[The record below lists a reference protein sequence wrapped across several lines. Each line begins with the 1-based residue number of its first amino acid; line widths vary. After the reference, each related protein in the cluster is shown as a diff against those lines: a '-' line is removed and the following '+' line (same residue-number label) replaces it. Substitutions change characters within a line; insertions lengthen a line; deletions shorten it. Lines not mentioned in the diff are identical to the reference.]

1 MTRSLTAKLI
11 IAICVFASLLAGC
24 GGSNNEDTAST
35 PEPEAEE
42 AEEQSS
48 SSQPTAESEPETV
61 DGDRE
66 ALIALV
72 TAIQP
77 TDDVPIAFIE
87 CWIDKTLEINGYEP
101 QELLRLLINED
112 QSQELDA
119 NMGEVVF
126 TCIGELSPAD
136 FAAVLESGILDED
149 TDASD
154 ETESDD
160 QDVSNFTFPETDAPY
175 LLSDPEWT
183 DPGVEVIVSP
193 GFTNG
198 YLWSGQVFGSG
209 LPASLGVAIIG
220 CEGGD
225 ELDVITRFFELCDF
239 EQPLITFTDNE
250 GNFSATVNEPVP
262 ISPSGTCL
270 IIATDPDNNPD
281 TDDGPGAILCSK
293 NTQMLP
299 ESDAPDLISSPL
311 YSDPGI
317 EVTIS
322 PGIVDGELWQGVIKA
337 TGFTPGEYVGGL
349 GCAATYETFLQVFPT
364 ACDVANPFLIG
375 IVDENGIV
383 ESDLF
388 PPTPT
393 VPSGTCLFIGTDPD
407 GNPDTED
414 GQGTLICTR

>member
-1 MTRSLTAKLI
+1 MPRLLTAKLI
-11 IAICVFASLLAGC
+11 IAICVLASLLAGC
-24 GGSNNEDTAST
+24 GGSNTEDAAPTSV
-35 PEPEAEE
+35 PEAQ
-42 AEEQSS
+42 EEQSS
-48 SSQPTAESEPETV
+48 SSEPADASEPETV
-61 DGDRE
+61 DGTRA

-72 TAIQP
+72 TAFQP
-77 TDDVPIAFIE
+77 SDDVPLAFIE
-87 CWIDKTLEINGYEP
+87 CWIDKTLEFNEYEP
-101 QELLRLLINED
+101 QELLRLLTTSEEAE
-112 QSQELDA
+112 ELDA

-149 TDASD
+149 TDIPD
-154 ETESDD
+154 EVESDD
-160 QDVSNFTFPETDAPY
+160 QDLSGYIFPETDAPD
-175 LLSDPEWT
+175 LVSGLEWA
-183 DPGVEVIVSP
+183 DPGVVVIVSP

-198 YLWSGQVFGSG
+198 YLWSGTISGSG
-209 LPASLGVAIIG
+209 LPATLGVGIIG

-225 ELDVITRFFELCDF
+225 EMDVIIRFFEICNF

-250 GNFSATVNEPVP
+250 GNFSVAVSDPVP
-262 ISPSGTCL
+262 IAPSGTCL

-293 NTQMLP
+293 NTQVLP
-299 ESDAPDLISSPL
+299 ESDAPDLTSSPL

-322 PGIVDGELWQGVIKA
+322 PGIVDGELWQGVIKGS
-337 TGFTPGEYVGGL
+337 GFNPGEYVGGL

-364 ACDVANPFLIG
+364 ACDVANPLPIG
-375 IVDENGIV
+375 IVDENGNV

-388 PPTPT
+388 PPIPT
-393 VPSGTCLFIGTDPD
+393 APSGTCLLIGTDPD

>member
-1 MTRSLTAKLI
+1 MPRLLTAKLT
-11 IAICVFASLLAGC
+11 IAICILVSLLAGC
-24 GGSNNEDTAST
+24 GGSNTEDAAPT
-35 PEPEAEE
+35 PVPEAQ
-42 AEEQSS
+42 EEQSS
-48 SSQPTAESEPETV
+48 SSEPADAAEPETV
-61 DGDRE
+61 DGTRA

-72 TAIQP
+72 TAFQP
-77 TDDVPIAFIE
+77 SDDVPLAFIE
-87 CWIDKTLEINGYEP
+87 CWIDKTLEFNEYEP
-101 QELLRLLINED
+101 QELLRLLTTSEEAE
-112 QSQELDA
+112 ELDA

-149 TDASD
+149 TDIPD
-154 ETESDD
+154 EVESDD
-160 QDVSNFTFPETDAPY
+160 QDLSGYIFPETDAPD
-175 LLSDPEWT
+175 LVNDLEWA

-198 YLWSGQVFGSG
+198 YLWSGTISGSG
-209 LPASLGVAIIG
+209 LPATLGVGIIG

-225 ELDVITRFFELCDF
+225 EMDVIIRFFEICNF

-250 GNFSATVNEPVP
+250 GNFSVAVSDPVP
-262 ISPSGTCL
+262 IAPSGTCL

-293 NTQMLP
+293 NTQVLP
-299 ESDAPDLISSPL
+299 ESDVPDLTSSPL

-322 PGIVDGELWQGVIKA
+322 PGIVDGELWQGVIKGS
-337 TGFTPGEYVGGL
+337 GFTPGELVGGL
-349 GCAATYETFLQVFPT
+349 GCAATYETFLQVFPA

-375 IVDENGIV
+375 IVDKNGNV

-388 PPTPT
+388 PPIPT
-393 VPSGTCLFIGTDPD
+393 VPSGTCLLIGTDPD

>member
-1 MTRSLTAKLI
+1 MPRLLTAKLI
-11 IAICVFASLLAGC
+11 IAICVLASLLAGC
-24 GGSNNEDTAST
+24 GGSNTEDAAPTSV
-35 PEPEAEE
+35 PEAQ
-42 AEEQSS
+42 EEQSS
-48 SSQPTAESEPETV
+48 SSEPADAAEPETV
-61 DGDRE
+61 DGTRA

-72 TAIQP
+72 TAFQP
-77 TDDVPIAFIE
+77 SDDVPIAFIE
-87 CWIDKTLEINGYEP
+87 CWIDKTLEFNEYEP
-101 QELLRLLINED
+101 QELLQLLTTSED
-112 QSQELDA
+112 AEELDA

-149 TDASD
+149 TDIPD
-154 ETESDD
+154 EVESDD
-160 QDVSNFTFPETDAPY
+160 QDLSGYIFPETDAPD
-175 LLSDPEWT
+175 LVSGLEWA
-183 DPGVEVIVSP
+183 DPGVVVIVSP

-198 YLWSGQVFGSG
+198 YLWSGTISGSG
-209 LPASLGVAIIG
+209 LPATLGVGIIG

-225 ELDVITRFFELCDF
+225 EMDVIIRFFEICNF

-250 GNFSATVNEPVP
+250 GNFSVAVSDPVP
-262 ISPSGTCL
+262 IAPSGTCL

-293 NTQMLP
+293 NTQVLP
-299 ESDAPDLISSPL
+299 ESDVPDLTSSPL

-322 PGIVDGELWQGVIKA
+322 PGIVDGELWQGVIKGS
-337 TGFTPGEYVGGL
+337 GFNPGEYVGGL

-364 ACDVANPFLIG
+364 ACDVANPLPIG
-375 IVDENGIV
+375 IVDENGNV

-388 PPTPT
+388 PPIPT
-393 VPSGTCLFIGTDPD
+393 VPSGTCLLIGTDPD

>member
-1 MTRSLTAKLI
+1 MPRLLTAKLT
-11 IAICVFASLLAGC
+11 IAICVLASLLAGC
-24 GGSNNEDTAST
+24 GGSNTEDAAPT
-35 PEPEAEE
+35 PVPEAQ
-42 AEEQSS
+42 EEQSS
-48 SSQPTAESEPETV
+48 SSEPADAAEPETV
-61 DGDRE
+61 DGTRA

-72 TAIQP
+72 TAFQP
-77 TDDVPIAFIE
+77 SDDVPLAFIE
-87 CWIDKTLEINGYEP
+87 CWIDKTLEFNEYEP
-101 QELLRLLINED
+101 QELLRLLTTSEEAE
-112 QSQELDA
+112 ELDA

-149 TDASD
+149 TDVPD
-154 ETESDD
+154 EVESDD
-160 QDVSNFTFPETDAPY
+160 QDLSGYIFPETDAPD
-175 LLSDPEWT
+175 LVNDLEWA

-198 YLWSGQVFGSG
+198 YLWSGTISGSG
-209 LPASLGVAIIG
+209 LPATLGVGIIG

-225 ELDVITRFFELCDF
+225 EMDVIIRFFEICNF

-250 GNFSATVNEPVP
+250 GNFSVAVSDPVP
-262 ISPSGTCL
+262 IAPSGTCI

-293 NTQMLP
+293 NTQVLP
-299 ESDAPDLISSPL
+299 ESDVPDLTSSPL

-322 PGIVDGELWQGVIKA
+322 PGIVDGELWQGVIKGS
-337 TGFTPGEYVGGL
+337 GFNPGEYVGGL

-364 ACDVANPFLIG
+364 ACDVANPLPIG
-375 IVDENGIV
+375 IVDENGNV

-388 PPTPT
+388 PPIPT
-393 VPSGTCLFIGTDPD
+393 VPSGTCLLIGTDPD

>member
-1 MTRSLTAKLI
+1 MPRLLSAKLV
-11 IAICVFASLLAGC
+11 IAICVLASLLAGC
-24 GGSNNEDTAST
+24 GGSNTEDAAPTSV
-35 PEPEAEE
+35 PEAQ
-42 AEEQSS
+42 EEQSS
-48 SSQPTAESEPETV
+48 SSEPADAAEPETV
-61 DGDRE
+61 DGTRA

-72 TAIQP
+72 TAFQP
-77 TDDVPIAFIE
+77 SDDVPLAFIE
-87 CWIDKTLEINGYEP
+87 CWIDKTLEFNEYEP
-101 QELLRLLINED
+101 QELLRLLTTSEEAE
-112 QSQELDA
+112 ELDA

-149 TDASD
+149 TDIPD
-154 ETESDD
+154 EVESDD
-160 QDVSNFTFPETDAPY
+160 QDLSGYIFPETDAPD
-175 LLSDPEWT
+175 LVSGLEWA

-198 YLWSGQVFGSG
+198 YLWSGTISGSG
-209 LPASLGVAIIG
+209 LPATLGVGIIG

-225 ELDVITRFFELCDF
+225 EMNVIIRFFEICNF

-250 GNFSATVNEPVP
+250 GNFSVAVSDPVP
-262 ISPSGTCL
+262 IAPSGTCL
-270 IIATDPDNNPD
+270 VIATDPDNNPD

-293 NTQMLP
+293 NTQVLP
-299 ESDAPDLISSPL
+299 ESDVPDLTSSPL

-322 PGIVDGELWQGVIKA
+322 PGIVDGELWQGVIKGS
-337 TGFTPGEYVGGL
+337 GFNPGEYVGGL

-364 ACDVANPFLIG
+364 ACDVANPLPIG
-375 IVDENGIV
+375 IVDENGNV

-388 PPTPT
+388 PPIPT
-393 VPSGTCLFIGTDPD
+393 VPSGTCLLIGTDPD

>member
-1 MTRSLTAKLI
+1 MPRLLTAKLI
-11 IAICVFASLLAGC
+11 IAICVLASLLAGC
-24 GGSNNEDTAST
+24 GGSNTEDAAPT
-35 PEPEAEE
+35 PVPEAQ
-42 AEEQSS
+42 EEQSS
-48 SSQPTAESEPETV
+48 SSEPADAAEPETV
-61 DGDRE
+61 DGTRA

-72 TAIQP
+72 TAFQP
-77 TDDVPIAFIE
+77 SDDVPLAFIE
-87 CWIDKTLEINGYEP
+87 CWIDKTLEFNEYEP
-101 QELLRLLINED
+101 QELLRLLTTSEEAE
-112 QSQELDA
+112 ELDA

-149 TDASD
+149 TDVPD
-154 ETESDD
+154 EVESDD
-160 QDVSNFTFPETDAPY
+160 QDLSGYIFPETDAPD
-175 LLSDPEWT
+175 LVNDLEWA

-198 YLWSGQVFGSG
+198 YLWSGTISGSG
-209 LPASLGVAIIG
+209 LPATLGVGIIG

-225 ELDVITRFFELCDF
+225 EIDVIIRFFEICNF

-250 GNFSATVNEPVP
+250 GNFSVAVSDPVP
-262 ISPSGTCL
+262 IAPSGTCL

-293 NTQMLP
+293 NTQVLP
-299 ESDAPDLISSPL
+299 ESDVPDLTSSPL

-322 PGIVDGELWQGVIKA
+322 PGIVDGELWQGVIKGS
-337 TGFTPGEYVGGL
+337 GFNPGEYVGGL

-364 ACDVANPFLIG
+364 ACDVANPLPIG
-375 IVDENGIV
+375 IVDENGNV

-388 PPTPT
+388 PPIPT
-393 VPSGTCLFIGTDPD
+393 VPSGTCLLIGTDPD

>member
-1 MTRSLTAKLI
+1 MPRLLTAKLI
-11 IAICVFASLLAGC
+11 IAICVLASLLAGC
-24 GGSNNEDTAST
+24 GGSNTEDAAPT
-35 PEPEAEE
+35 PVPEAQ
-42 AEEQSS
+42 EEQSS
-48 SSQPTAESEPETV
+48 SSEPADATEPETV
-61 DGDRE
+61 DGTRA

-72 TAIQP
+72 TAFQP
-77 TDDVPIAFIE
+77 SDDVPLAFIE
-87 CWIDKTLEINGYEP
+87 CWIDKTLEFNEYEP
-101 QELLRLLINED
+101 QELLRLLTTSEEAE
-112 QSQELDA
+112 ELDA

-149 TDASD
+149 TDIPD
-154 ETESDD
+154 EVESDD
-160 QDVSNFTFPETDAPY
+160 QDLSGYIFPETDA
-175 LLSDPEWT
+175 LDLVNDLEWA

-198 YLWSGQVFGSG
+198 YLWSGTISGSG
-209 LPASLGVAIIG
+209 LPATLGVGIIG

-225 ELDVITRFFELCDF
+225 EMDVIIRFFEICNF

-250 GNFSATVNEPVP
+250 GNFSVTVSDPVP
-262 ISPSGTCL
+262 IAPSGTCL

-293 NTQMLP
+293 NTQVLP
-299 ESDAPDLISSPL
+299 ESDAPDLTSSPL

-322 PGIVDGELWQGVIKA
+322 PGIVDGELWQGVIKGS
-337 TGFTPGEYVGGL
+337 GFNPGEYVGGL

-364 ACDVANPFLIG
+364 ACDVANPLPIG
-375 IVDENGIV
+375 IVDENGNV

-388 PPTPT
+388 PPIPT
-393 VPSGTCLFIGTDPD
+393 APSGTCLLIGTDPD

>member
-1 MTRSLTAKLI
+1 ML
-11 IAICVFASLLAGC
+11 VSLLAGC
-24 GGSNNEDTAST
+24 GGSNTEDAAPT
-35 PEPEAEE
+35 PVPEAQ
-42 AEEQSS
+42 EEQSS
-48 SSQPTAESEPETV
+48 SSEPEDAAEPETV
-61 DGDRE
+61 DGTRA

-72 TAIQP
+72 TAFQP
-77 TDDVPIAFIE
+77 SDDVPIAFIE
-87 CWIDKTLEINGYEP
+87 CWIDKTLEFNEYEP
-101 QELLRLLINED
+101 QELLRLLTTSEEAE
-112 QSQELDA
+112 ELDA

-149 TDASD
+149 TDIPD
-154 ETESDD
+154 EVESDD
-160 QDVSNFTFPETDAPY
+160 QDLSGYIFPETDAPD
-175 LLSDPEWT
+175 LVNDLEWA

-198 YLWSGQVFGSG
+198 YLWSGTISGSG
-209 LPASLGVAIIG
+209 LPATLGVGIIG

-225 ELDVITRFFELCDF
+225 EMDVIIRFFEICNF

-250 GNFSATVNEPVP
+250 GNFSVAVSDPVP
-262 ISPSGTCL
+262 IAPSGTCL
-270 IIATDPDNNPD
+270 VIATDPDNNPD

-293 NTQMLP
+293 NTQVLP
-299 ESDAPDLISSPL
+299 ESDVPDLTSSPL

-322 PGIVDGELWQGVIKA
+322 PGIVDGELWQGVIKGS
-337 TGFTPGEYVGGL
+337 GFNPGEYVGGL

-364 ACDVANPFLIG
+364 ACDVANPLPIG
-375 IVDENGIV
+375 IVDENGNV

-388 PPTPT
+388 PPIPT
-393 VPSGTCLFIGTDPD
+393 VPSGTCLLIGTDPD

>member
-1 MTRSLTAKLI
+1 MPRLLTAKLI
-11 IAICVFASLLAGC
+11 TAICVLASLLAGC
-24 GGSNNEDTAST
+24 GGSSTEDAAPT
-35 PEPEAEE
+35 PVPEAQ
-42 AEEQSS
+42 EEQRSS
-48 SSQPTAESEPETV
+48 SEPAAETQPEAV
-61 DGDRE
+61 DGTRE

-72 TAIQP
+72 TAFQP
-77 TDDVPIAFIE
+77 SDDVPIAFIE
-87 CWIDKTLEINGYEP
+87 CWIDKTLEFNEYEP
-101 QELLRLLINED
+101 QELLRLLTSGGEAE
-112 QSQELDA
+112 ELDA

-149 TDASD
+149 TGVSD
-154 ETESDD
+154 EVGSDD
-160 QDVSNFTFPETDAPY
+160 QDISGFTFPETNAPD
-175 LLSDPEWT
+175 LVSGLEWA
-183 DPGVEVIVSP
+183 DPGVKIIVSP

-198 YLWSGQVFGSG
+198 YLWSGEISGSG
-209 LPASLGVAIIG
+209 LPASLGVGIIG

-225 ELDVITRFFELCDF
+225 EMDVLIRFFELCDF

-250 GNFSATVNEPVP
+250 GNFSVAVNDPVP

-270 IIATDPDNNPD
+270 VIATDPDNNPD

-293 NTQMLP
+293 NTQLLP
-299 ESDAPDLISSPL
+299 ESDAPDLTSSPL

-322 PGIVDGELWQGVIKA
+322 PGIVDGELWQGVIKGS
-337 TGFTPGEYVGGL
+337 GFTPGEYVGGL

-375 IVDENGIV
+375 IVDENGNV

>member
-1 MTRSLTAKLI
+1 ML
-11 IAICVFASLLAGC
+11 VSLLAGC
-24 GGSNNEDTAST
+24 GGSNTEDAAPT
-35 PEPEAEE
+35 PVPEAQ
-42 AEEQSS
+42 EEQSS
-48 SSQPTAESEPETV
+48 SSEPADAAEPETV
-61 DGDRE
+61 DGTRA

-72 TAIQP
+72 TAFQP
-77 TDDVPIAFIE
+77 SDDVPLAFIE
-87 CWIDKTLEINGYEP
+87 CWIDKTLEFNEYEP
-101 QELLRLLINED
+101 QELLRLLTTSEEAE
-112 QSQELDA
+112 ELDA

-149 TDASD
+149 TDIPD
-154 ETESDD
+154 EVESDD
-160 QDVSNFTFPETDAPY
+160 QDLSGYIFPETDAPD
-175 LLSDPEWT
+175 LVNDLEWA

-198 YLWSGQVFGSG
+198 YLWSGTISGSG
-209 LPASLGVAIIG
+209 LPATLGVGIIG

-225 ELDVITRFFELCDF
+225 EMDVIIRFFEICNF

-250 GNFSATVNEPVP
+250 GNFSVAVSDPVP
-262 ISPSGTCL
+262 IAPSGTCL

-293 NTQMLP
+293 NTQVLP
-299 ESDAPDLISSPL
+299 ESDVPDLTSSPL

-322 PGIVDGELWQGVIKA
+322 PGIVDGLLWQGVI
-337 TGFTPGEYVGGL
+337 TGSGFTPGQYLAGL
-349 GCAATYETFLQVFPT
+349 GCAATYETFIQVFPA

-375 IVDENGIV
+375 VVDENGDV

-388 PPTPT
+388 PPIPT
-393 VPSGTCLFIGTDPD
+393 VPSGTCLLIGTDPD

>member
-1 MTRSLTAKLI
+1 MPRLLTAKLT
-11 IAICVFASLLAGC
+11 IAICLLASLLAAC
-24 GGSNNEDTAST
+24 GGSNTEDAAPT
-35 PEPEAEE
+35 PVPEAQ
-42 AEEQSS
+42 EEQSS
-48 SSQPTAESEPETV
+48 SSEPADAAEPETV
-61 DGDRE
+61 DGTRA

-72 TAIQP
+72 TAFQP
-77 TDDVPIAFIE
+77 SDDVPLAFIE
-87 CWIDKTLEINGYEP
+87 CWIDKTLEFNEYEP
-101 QELLRLLINED
+101 QELLRLLTTSEEAE
-112 QSQELDA
+112 ELDA

-149 TDASD
+149 TDVPD
-154 ETESDD
+154 EVESDD
-160 QDVSNFTFPETDAPY
+160 QDLSGYIFPETDAPD
-175 LLSDPEWT
+175 LVNDLEWA
-183 DPGVEVIVSP
+183 DPGVEVIGSP

-198 YLWSGQVFGSG
+198 YLWSGTISGSG
-209 LPASLGVAIIG
+209 LPATLGVGIIG

-225 ELDVITRFFELCDF
+225 EMDVIIRFFEICNF

-250 GNFSATVNEPVP
+250 GNFSVAVSDPVP
-262 ISPSGTCL
+262 IAPSGTCL

-293 NTQMLP
+293 NTQVLP
-299 ESDAPDLISSPL
+299 ESDAPDLTSSPL

-322 PGIVDGELWQGVIKA
+322 PGIVDGELWQGVI
-337 TGFTPGEYVGGL
+337 TGSGFTPGQYLAGL
-349 GCAATYETFLQVFPT
+349 GCAATYETFIQVFPA

-375 IVDENGIV
+375 VVDENGDV

-388 PPTPT
+388 PPIPT
-393 VPSGTCLFIGTDPD
+393 VPSGTCLLIGTDPD

>member
-1 MTRSLTAKLI
+1 MPRLLTAKLT
-11 IAICVFASLLAGC
+11 IAICMLVSLLAGC
-24 GGSNNEDTAST
+24 GGSNTEDAAPT
-35 PEPEAEE
+35 PVPEAQ
-42 AEEQSS
+42 EEQSS
-48 SSQPTAESEPETV
+48 SSEPEDAAEPETV
-61 DGDRE
+61 DGTRA

-72 TAIQP
+72 TAFQP
-77 TDDVPIAFIE
+77 SDDVPIAFIE
-87 CWIDKTLEINGYEP
+87 CWIDKTLEFNEYEP
-101 QELLRLLINED
+101 QELLRLLTTSEEAE
-112 QSQELDA
+112 ELDA

-149 TDASD
+149 TDIPD
-154 ETESDD
+154 EVESDD
-160 QDVSNFTFPETDAPY
+160 QDLSGYIFPETDAPD
-175 LLSDPEWT
+175 LVNDLEWA

-198 YLWSGQVFGSG
+198 YLWSGTISGSG
-209 LPASLGVAIIG
+209 LPATLGVGIIG

-225 ELDVITRFFELCDF
+225 EMDVIIRFFEICDF

-250 GNFSATVNEPVP
+250 GNFSVAVSDPVP
-262 ISPSGTCL
+262 IAPSGTCI

-293 NTQMLP
+293 NTQVLP
-299 ESDAPDLISSPL
+299 ESDVPDLTSSPL
-311 YSDPGI
+311 YSDPGV

-322 PGIVDGELWQGVIKA
+322 PGIVDGELWQGVI
-337 TGFTPGEYVGGL
+337 TGSGFNPGEYVGGL

-364 ACDVANPFLIG
+364 ACDVANPLPIG
-375 IVDENGIV
+375 IVDENGNV

-388 PPTPT
+388 PPIPT
-393 VPSGTCLFIGTDPD
+393 VPSGTCLLIGTDPD

>member
-1 MTRSLTAKLI
+1 MPRLLTAKLI
-11 IAICVFASLLAGC
+11 IAICVLASLLAGC
-24 GGSNNEDTAST
+24 GGSNTEDAAPT
-35 PEPEAEE
+35 PVPEAQ
-42 AEEQSS
+42 EEQSS
-48 SSQPTAESEPETV
+48 SSEPEDAAEPETV
-61 DGDRE
+61 DGTRA

-72 TAIQP
+72 TAFQP
-77 TDDVPIAFIE
+77 SDDVPLAFIE
-87 CWIDKTLEINGYEP
+87 CWIDKTLEFNEYEP
-101 QELLRLLINED
+101 QELLRLLTTSEEAE
-112 QSQELDA
+112 ELDA

-149 TDASD
+149 TDVPD
-154 ETESDD
+154 EVESDD
-160 QDVSNFTFPETDAPY
+160 QDLSGYIFPETDAPD
-175 LLSDPEWT
+175 LVNDLEWA

-198 YLWSGQVFGSG
+198 YLWSGTISGSG
-209 LPASLGVAIIG
+209 LPATLGVGIIG

-225 ELDVITRFFELCDF
+225 EMDVIIRFFEICDF

-250 GNFSATVNEPVP
+250 GNFSVAVSDPVP
-262 ISPSGTCL
+262 IAPSGTCI

-293 NTQMLP
+293 NTQVLP
-299 ESDAPDLISSPL
+299 ESDVPDLTSSPL
-311 YSDPGI
+311 YSDPGV

-322 PGIVDGELWQGVIKA
+322 PGIVDGELWQGVI
-337 TGFTPGEYVGGL
+337 TGSGFNPGEYVGGL

-364 ACDVANPFLIG
+364 ACDVANPLPIG
-375 IVDENGIV
+375 IVDENGNV

-388 PPTPT
+388 PPIPT
-393 VPSGTCLFIGTDPD
+393 VPSGTCLLIGTDPD

>member
-1 MTRSLTAKLI
+1 ML
-11 IAICVFASLLAGC
+11 VSLLAGC
-24 GGSNNEDTAST
+24 GGSNTEDAAPT
-35 PEPEAEE
+35 PVPEAQ
-42 AEEQSS
+42 EEQSS
-48 SSQPTAESEPETV
+48 SSEPADAAEPETV
-61 DGDRE
+61 DGTRA

-72 TAIQP
+72 TAFQP
-77 TDDVPIAFIE
+77 SDDVPLAFIE
-87 CWIDKTLEINGYEP
+87 CWIDKTLEFNEYEP
-101 QELLRLLINED
+101 QELLRLLTTSEEAE
-112 QSQELDA
+112 ELDA

-149 TDASD
+149 TDVPD
-154 ETESDD
+154 EVESDD
-160 QDVSNFTFPETDAPY
+160 QDLSGYIFPETDAPD
-175 LLSDPEWT
+175 LVNDLEWA

-198 YLWSGQVFGSG
+198 YLWSGTISGSG
-209 LPASLGVAIIG
+209 LPATLGVGIIG

-225 ELDVITRFFELCDF
+225 EMDVIIRFFEICNF

-250 GNFSATVNEPVP
+250 GNFSVAVSDPVP
-262 ISPSGTCL
+262 IAPSGTCL

-293 NTQMLP
+293 NTQVLP
-299 ESDAPDLISSPL
+299 ESDVPDLTSSPL

-322 PGIVDGELWQGVIKA
+322 PGIVDGELWQGVIKGS
-337 TGFTPGEYVGGL
+337 GFNPGEYVGGL

-364 ACDVANPFLIG
+364 ACDVANPLPIG
-375 IVDENGIV
+375 IVDENGNV

-388 PPTPT
+388 PPIPT
-393 VPSGTCLFIGTDPD
+393 VPSGTCLLIGTDPD

>member
-1 MTRSLTAKLI
+1 MPRLLTAKLI
-11 IAICVFASLLAGC
+11 IAICVLASLLAGC
-24 GGSNNEDTAST
+24 GGSNTEDAAPT
-35 PEPEAEE
+35 PVPEAQ
-42 AEEQSS
+42 EEQSS
-48 SSQPTAESEPETV
+48 SSEPADAAEPETV
-61 DGDRE
+61 DGTRA

-72 TAIQP
+72 TAFQP
-77 TDDVPIAFIE
+77 SDDVPLAFIE
-87 CWIDKTLEINGYEP
+87 CWIDKTLEFNEYEP
-101 QELLRLLINED
+101 QELLRLLTTSEEAE
-112 QSQELDA
+112 ELDA

-149 TDASD
+149 TDIPD
-154 ETESDD
+154 EAESDD
-160 QDVSNFTFPETDAPY
+160 QDLSGYIFPETDAPD
-175 LLSDPEWT
+175 LVNDLEWA

-198 YLWSGQVFGSG
+198 YLWSGTISGSG
-209 LPASLGVAIIG
+209 LPATLGVGIIG

-225 ELDVITRFFELCDF
+225 EMDVIIRFFEICNF

-250 GNFSATVNEPVP
+250 GNFSVAVSDPVP
-262 ISPSGTCL
+262 IAPSGTCL
-270 IIATDPDNNPD
+270 VIATDPDNNPD

-293 NTQMLP
+293 NTQVLP
-299 ESDAPDLISSPL
+299 ESDVPDLTSSPL

-322 PGIVDGELWQGVIKA
+322 PGIVDGELWQGVIKGS
-337 TGFTPGEYVGGL
+337 GFNPGEYVGGL

-364 ACDVANPFLIG
+364 ACDVANPLPIG
-375 IVDENGIV
+375 IVDENGNV

-393 VPSGTCLFIGTDPD
+393 VPSGTCLLIGTDPD
-407 GNPDTED
+407 GNPNTED

>member
-1 MTRSLTAKLI
+1 MPRLLTAKLI
-11 IAICVFASLLAGC
+11 IAICVLASLLAGC
-24 GGSNNEDTAST
+24 GGSNTEDAAPT
-35 PEPEAEE
+35 PVPEAQ
-42 AEEQSS
+42 EEQSS
-48 SSQPTAESEPETV
+48 SSEPEDAAEPETV
-61 DGDRE
+61 DGTRA

-72 TAIQP
+72 TAFQP
-77 TDDVPIAFIE
+77 SDDVPLAFIE
-87 CWIDKTLEINGYEP
+87 CWIDKTLEFNEYEP
-101 QELLRLLINED
+101 QELLRLLTTSEEAE
-112 QSQELDA
+112 ELDA

-149 TDASD
+149 TDVPD
-154 ETESDD
+154 EVESDD
-160 QDVSNFTFPETDAPY
+160 QDLSGYIFPETDAPD
-175 LLSDPEWT
+175 LVNDLEWA

-198 YLWSGQVFGSG
+198 YLWSGTISGSG
-209 LPASLGVAIIG
+209 LPATLGVGIIG

-225 ELDVITRFFELCDF
+225 EMDVIIRFFEICDF

-250 GNFSATVNEPVP
+250 GNFSVAVSDPVP
-262 ISPSGTCL
+262 IAPSGTCI

-293 NTQMLP
+293 NTQVLP
-299 ESDAPDLISSPL
+299 ESDVPDLTSSPL
-311 YSDPGI
+311 YSDPGV
-317 EVTIS
+317 EVMIS
-322 PGIVDGELWQGVIKA
+322 PGIVDGELWQGVIKGS
-337 TGFTPGEYVGGL
+337 GFTPGELVGGL

-364 ACDVANPFLIG
+364 ACDVANPLPIG
-375 IVDENGIV
+375 IVDENGNV

-388 PPTPT
+388 PPIPT
-393 VPSGTCLFIGTDPD
+393 VPSGTCLLIGTDPD

>member
-1 MTRSLTAKLI
+1 MPRLLTAKLT
-11 IAICVFASLLAGC
+11 IAICVLASLLAGC
-24 GGSNNEDTAST
+24 GGSNTEDAAPT
-35 PEPEAEE
+35 PVPEAQ
-42 AEEQSS
+42 EEQSS
-48 SSQPTAESEPETV
+48 SSEPADAEEPETV
-61 DGDRE
+61 DGTRA

-72 TAIQP
+72 TAFQP
-77 TDDVPIAFIE
+77 SDDVPLAFIE
-87 CWIDKTLEINGYEP
+87 CWIDKTLEFNEYEP
-101 QELLRLLINED
+101 QELLRLLTTSEEAE
-112 QSQELDA
+112 ELDA
-119 NMGEVVF
+119 KMGEVVF

-149 TDASD
+149 TDVPD
-154 ETESDD
+154 EVESDD
-160 QDVSNFTFPETDAPY
+160 QDLSGYIFPETDAPD
-175 LLSDPEWT
+175 LVNDLEWA

-198 YLWSGQVFGSG
+198 YLWSGKISGSG
-209 LPASLGVAIIG
+209 LPATLGVGIIG

-225 ELDVITRFFELCDF
+225 EMDVIIRFFEICNF

-250 GNFSATVNEPVP
+250 GNFSVTVSDPVP
-262 ISPSGTCL
+262 IAPSGTCI

-293 NTQMLP
+293 NTQVLP
-299 ESDAPDLISSPL
+299 ESDVPDLTSSPL

-322 PGIVDGELWQGVIKA
+322 PGIVDGELWQGVIKGS
-337 TGFTPGEYVGGL
+337 GFNPGEYVGGL

-364 ACDVANPFLIG
+364 ACDVANPLPIG
-375 IVDENGIV
+375 IVDENGNV

-388 PPTPT
+388 PPIPT
-393 VPSGTCLFIGTDPD
+393 VPSGTCLLIGTDPD

>member
-1 MTRSLTAKLI
+1 MPRLLSAKLV
-11 IAICVFASLLAGC
+11 IAISVLASLLAGC
-24 GGSNNEDTAST
+24 GGSNTEDAAPT
-35 PEPEAEE
+35 PVPEAQ
-42 AEEQSS
+42 EEQSS
-48 SSQPTAESEPETV
+48 SSEPADAAEPETV
-61 DGDRE
+61 DGTRA

-72 TAIQP
+72 TAFQP
-77 TDDVPIAFIE
+77 SDDVPLAFIE
-87 CWIDKTLEINGYEP
+87 CWIDKTLEFNEYEP
-101 QELLRLLINED
+101 QELLRLLTTSEEAE
-112 QSQELDA
+112 ELDA

-149 TDASD
+149 TDIPD
-154 ETESDD
+154 EVESDD
-160 QDVSNFTFPETDAPY
+160 QDLSGYIFPETDAPD
-175 LLSDPEWT
+175 LVNDLEWA

-198 YLWSGQVFGSG
+198 YLWSGTISGSG
-209 LPASLGVAIIG
+209 LPATLGVGIIG

-225 ELDVITRFFELCDF
+225 EMDVIIRFFEICNF

-250 GNFSATVNEPVP
+250 GNFSVAVSDPVP
-262 ISPSGTCL
+262 IAPSGTCL

-293 NTQMLP
+293 NTQVLP
-299 ESDAPDLISSPL
+299 ESDVPDLTSSPL

-322 PGIVDGELWQGVIKA
+322 PGIVDGELWQGVIKGS
-337 TGFTPGEYVGGL
+337 GFNPGEYVGGL

-364 ACDVANPFLIG
+364 ACDVANPLPIG
-375 IVDENGIV
+375 IVDENGNV

-388 PPTPT
+388 PPIPT
-393 VPSGTCLFIGTDPD
+393 VPSGTCLLIGTDPD

>member
-1 MTRSLTAKLI
+1 MPRLLTAKLI
-11 IAICVFASLLAGC
+11 IAICVLASLLAGC
-24 GGSNNEDTAST
+24 GGSNTEDAAPT
-35 PEPEAEE
+35 PVPEAQ
-42 AEEQSS
+42 EEQSS
-48 SSQPTAESEPETV
+48 SSEPEDAAEPETV
-61 DGDRE
+61 DGTRA

-72 TAIQP
+72 TAFQP
-77 TDDVPIAFIE
+77 SDDVPIAFIE
-87 CWIDKTLEINGYEP
+87 CWIDKTLEFNEYEP
-101 QELLRLLINED
+101 QELLRLLTTSEEAE
-112 QSQELDA
+112 ELDA

-149 TDASD
+149 TDIPD
-154 ETESDD
+154 EVESDD
-160 QDVSNFTFPETDAPY
+160 QDLSGYIFPETDAPD
-175 LLSDPEWT
+175 LVNDLEWA

-198 YLWSGQVFGSG
+198 YLWSGTISGSG
-209 LPASLGVAIIG
+209 LPATLGVGIIG

-225 ELDVITRFFELCDF
+225 EMDVIIRFFEICNF

-250 GNFSATVNEPVP
+250 GNFSVAVSDPVP
-262 ISPSGTCL
+262 IAPSGTCL
-270 IIATDPDNNPD
+270 VIATDPDNNPD

-293 NTQMLP
+293 NTQVLP
-299 ESDAPDLISSPL
+299 ESDVPDLTSSPL

-322 PGIVDGELWQGVIKA
+322 PGIVDGELWQGVIKGS
-337 TGFTPGEYVGGL
+337 GFNPGEYVGGL

-364 ACDVANPFLIG
+364 ACDVANPLPIG
-375 IVDENGIV
+375 IVDENGNV

-388 PPTPT
+388 PPIPT
-393 VPSGTCLFIGTDPD
+393 VPSGTCLLIGTDPD

>member
-1 MTRSLTAKLI
+1 MSRLLTAKLI
-11 IAICVFASLLAGC
+11 TAICVLASLVVAC
-24 GGSNNEDTAST
+24 GGSNTEVTAST
-35 PEPEAEE
+35 PVPEAEE

-48 SSQPTAESEPETV
+48 SSEPAAETEPETV

-77 TDDVPIAFIE
+77 TDDVPLAFIE
-87 CWIDKTLEINGYEP
+87 CWIDKTLEINDYEP

-149 TDASD
+149 IDDSD

-160 QDVSNFTFPETDAPY
+160 QDLSGYIFPETDAPD
-175 LLSDPEWT
+175 LVSGLEWA
-183 DPGVEVIVSP
+183 DPGVKIIVSP

-198 YLWSGQVFGSG
+198 YLWSGEISGSG

-225 ELDVITRFFELCDF
+225 ELDAITRFFELCDF
-239 EQPLITFTDNE
+239 EQPLIAFTDNE
-250 GNFSATVNEPVP
+250 GNFSVPVSDPVP

-270 IIATDPDNNPD
+270 AIATDPDNNPD

-299 ESDAPDLISSPL
+299 ESDAPDLINSPL

-322 PGIVDGELWQGVIKA
+322 PGIVDGELWQGVIKGS
-337 TGFTPGEYVGGL
+337 GFTPGEYLGGL

-364 ACDVANPFLIG
+364 ACDFANPFLIG
-375 IVDENGIV
+375 IVDENGNV

>member
-1 MTRSLTAKLI
+1 MPRLLTAKLT
-11 IAICVFASLLAGC
+11 IAICVLASLLAGC
-24 GGSNNEDTAST
+24 GGSNTEDAAPT
-35 PEPEAEE
+35 PVPEAQ
-42 AEEQSS
+42 EEQSS
-48 SSQPTAESEPETV
+48 SSEPADAAEPETV
-61 DGDRE
+61 DGTRA

-72 TAIQP
+72 TAFQP
-77 TDDVPIAFIE
+77 SDDVPLAFIE
-87 CWIDKTLEINGYEP
+87 CWIDKTLEFNEYEP
-101 QELLRLLINED
+101 QELLQLLTTSEEAE
-112 QSQELDA
+112 ELDA

-149 TDASD
+149 TDIPD
-154 ETESDD
+154 EVESDD
-160 QDVSNFTFPETDAPY
+160 QDLSGYIFPETDAPD
-175 LLSDPEWT
+175 LVNDLEWA

-198 YLWSGQVFGSG
+198 YLWSGTISGSG
-209 LPASLGVAIIG
+209 LPATLGVGIIG

-225 ELDVITRFFELCDF
+225 EMDVIIRFFEICNF

-250 GNFSATVNEPVP
+250 GNFSVAVSDPVP
-262 ISPSGTCL
+262 IAPSGTCL
-270 IIATDPDNNPD
+270 VIATDPDNNPD

-293 NTQMLP
+293 NTQVLP
-299 ESDAPDLISSPL
+299 ESDVPDLTSSPL

-322 PGIVDGELWQGVIKA
+322 PGIVDGELWQGVIKGS
-337 TGFTPGEYVGGL
+337 GFNPGEYVGGL

-364 ACDVANPFLIG
+364 ACDVANPLPIG
-375 IVDENGIV
+375 IVDENGNV

-388 PPTPT
+388 PPIPT
-393 VPSGTCLFIGTDPD
+393 VPSGTCLLIGTDPD

>member
-1 MTRSLTAKLI
+1 MPRLLTAKLI
-11 IAICVFASLLAGC
+11 IAICVLASLLAGC
-24 GGSNNEDTAST
+24 GGSNTEDAAPT
-35 PEPEAEE
+35 PVPEAQ
-42 AEEQSS
+42 EEQSS
-48 SSQPTAESEPETV
+48 SSEPEDAAEPETV
-61 DGDRE
+61 DGTRA

-72 TAIQP
+72 TAFQP
-77 TDDVPIAFIE
+77 SDDVPLAFIE
-87 CWIDKTLEINGYEP
+87 CWIDKTLEFNEYEP
-101 QELLRLLINED
+101 QELLRLLTTSEEAE
-112 QSQELDA
+112 ELDA

-149 TDASD
+149 TDVPD
-154 ETESDD
+154 EVESDD
-160 QDVSNFTFPETDAPY
+160 QDLSGYIFPETDAPD
-175 LLSDPEWT
+175 LVNDLEWA

-198 YLWSGQVFGSG
+198 YLWSGTISGSG
-209 LPASLGVAIIG
+209 LPATLGVGIIG

-225 ELDVITRFFELCDF
+225 EMDVIIRFFEICDF

-250 GNFSATVNEPVP
+250 GNFSVAVSDPVP
-262 ISPSGTCL
+262 IAPSGTCI

-293 NTQMLP
+293 NTQVLP
-299 ESDAPDLISSPL
+299 ESDVPDLTSNPL

-322 PGIVDGELWQGVIKA
+322 PGIVDGELWQGVIKGS
-337 TGFTPGEYVGGL
+337 GFNPGEYVGGL

-364 ACDVANPFLIG
+364 ACDVANPLPIG
-375 IVDENGIV
+375 IVDENGNV

-388 PPTPT
+388 PPIPT
-393 VPSGTCLFIGTDPD
+393 VPSGTCLLIGTDPD

>member
-1 MTRSLTAKLI
+1 MPRLLTAKLT
-11 IAICVFASLLAGC
+11 IAICVLASLLAGC
-24 GGSNNEDTAST
+24 GGSNTEDAAPT
-35 PEPEAEE
+35 PVPEAQ
-42 AEEQSS
+42 EEQSS
-48 SSQPTAESEPETV
+48 SSEPADAAEPETV
-61 DGDRE
+61 DGTRA

-72 TAIQP
+72 TAFQP
-77 TDDVPIAFIE
+77 SDDVPLAFIE
-87 CWIDKTLEINGYEP
+87 CWIDKTLEFNEYEP
-101 QELLRLLINED
+101 QELLRLLTTSEEAE
-112 QSQELDA
+112 ELDA

-149 TDASD
+149 TDVPD
-154 ETESDD
+154 EVESDD
-160 QDVSNFTFPETDAPY
+160 QDLSGYIFPETDAPD
-175 LLSDPEWT
+175 LVNDLEWA

-198 YLWSGQVFGSG
+198 YLWSGTISGSG
-209 LPASLGVAIIG
+209 LPATLGVGIIG

-225 ELDVITRFFELCDF
+225 EMDVIIRFFEICNF

-250 GNFSATVNEPVP
+250 GNFSVAVSDPVP
-262 ISPSGTCL
+262 IAPSGTCL

-293 NTQMLP
+293 NTQVLP
-299 ESDAPDLISSPL
+299 ESDVPDLTSSPL

-322 PGIVDGELWQGVIKA
+322 PGIVDGELWQGVIKGS
-337 TGFTPGEYVGGL
+337 GFNPGEYVGGL

-364 ACDVANPFLIG
+364 ACDVANPLPIG
-375 IVDENGIV
+375 IVDENGNV

-388 PPTPT
+388 PPIPT
-393 VPSGTCLFIGTDPD
+393 VPSGTCLLIGTDPD

>member
-1 MTRSLTAKLI
+1 MPRLLTAKLI
-11 IAICVFASLLAGC
+11 IAICVLASLLAGC
-24 GGSNNEDTAST
+24 GGSNTEDAAPT
-35 PEPEAEE
+35 PVPEAQ
-42 AEEQSS
+42 EEQSS
-48 SSQPTAESEPETV
+48 SSEPADAAEPETV
-61 DGDRE
+61 DGTRA

-72 TAIQP
+72 TAFQP
-77 TDDVPIAFIE
+77 SDDVPLACIE
-87 CWIDKTLEINGYEP
+87 CWIDKTLEFNEYEP
-101 QELLRLLINED
+101 QELLRLLTTSEEAE
-112 QSQELDA
+112 ELDA

-149 TDASD
+149 TDIPD
-154 ETESDD
+154 EVESDD
-160 QDVSNFTFPETDAPY
+160 QDLSGYIFPETDAPD
-175 LLSDPEWT
+175 LVNDLEWA

-198 YLWSGQVFGSG
+198 YLWSGTISGSG
-209 LPASLGVAIIG
+209 LPATLGVGIIG

-225 ELDVITRFFELCDF
+225 EMDVIIRFFEICNF

-250 GNFSATVNEPVP
+250 GNFSVAVSDPVP
-262 ISPSGTCL
+262 IAPSGTCL

-293 NTQMLP
+293 NTQVLP
-299 ESDAPDLISSPL
+299 ESDVPDLTSSPL

-322 PGIVDGELWQGVIKA
+322 PGIVDGELWQGVIKGS
-337 TGFTPGEYVGGL
+337 GFNPGEYVGGL

-364 ACDVANPFLIG
+364 ACDVANPLPIG
-375 IVDENGIV
+375 IVDENGNV

-388 PPTPT
+388 PPIPT
-393 VPSGTCLFIGTDPD
+393 VPSGTCLLIGTDPD

>member
-1 MTRSLTAKLI
+1 MPRLLTAKLI
-11 IAICVFASLLAGC
+11 IAICVLASLLAGC
-24 GGSNNEDTAST
+24 GGSNTEDAAPT
-35 PEPEAEE
+35 PVPEAQ
-42 AEEQSS
+42 EEQSS
-48 SSQPTAESEPETV
+48 SSEPEDAAEPETV
-61 DGDRE
+61 DGTRA

-72 TAIQP
+72 TAFQP
-77 TDDVPIAFIE
+77 SDDVPLAFIE
-87 CWIDKTLEINGYEP
+87 CWIDKTLEFNEYEP
-101 QELLRLLINED
+101 QELLRLLTTSEEAE
-112 QSQELDA
+112 ELDA

-149 TDASD
+149 TDIPD
-154 ETESDD
+154 EAESDD
-160 QDVSNFTFPETDAPY
+160 QDLSGYIFPETDAPD
-175 LLSDPEWT
+175 LVNDLEWA

-198 YLWSGQVFGSG
+198 YLWSGTISGSG
-209 LPASLGVAIIG
+209 LPATLGVGIIG

-225 ELDVITRFFELCDF
+225 EMDVIIRFFEICNF

-250 GNFSATVNEPVP
+250 GNFSVAVSDPVP
-262 ISPSGTCL
+262 IAPSGTCL
-270 IIATDPDNNPD
+270 VIATDPDNNPD

-293 NTQMLP
+293 NTQVLP
-299 ESDAPDLISSPL
+299 ESDAPDLTSSPL

-322 PGIVDGELWQGVIKA
+322 PGIVDGELWQGVI
-337 TGFTPGEYVGGL
+337 TGSGFTPGQYLAGL
-349 GCAATYETFLQVFPT
+349 GCAATYETFIQVFPT
-364 ACDVANPFLIG
+364 ACDVANPLPIG
-375 IVDENGIV
+375 IVDENGNV

-388 PPTPT
+388 PPIPT
-393 VPSGTCLFIGTDPD
+393 VPSGTCLLIGTDPD

>member
-1 MTRSLTAKLI
+1 MPRLLTAKLI
-11 IAICVFASLLAGC
+11 IAICVLASLLAGC
-24 GGSNNEDTAST
+24 GGSNTEDAAPT
-35 PEPEAEE
+35 PVPEAQ
-42 AEEQSS
+42 EEQSS
-48 SSQPTAESEPETV
+48 SSEPEDAAEPETV
-61 DGDRE
+61 DGTRA

-72 TAIQP
+72 TAFQP
-77 TDDVPIAFIE
+77 SDDVPLAFIE
-87 CWIDKTLEINGYEP
+87 CWIDKTLEFNEYEP
-101 QELLRLLINED
+101 QELLRLLTTSEEAE
-112 QSQELDA
+112 ELDA

-149 TDASD
+149 TDIPD
-154 ETESDD
+154 EVESDD
-160 QDVSNFTFPETDAPY
+160 QDLSGYIFPETDAPD
-175 LLSDPEWT
+175 LVNDLEWA

-198 YLWSGQVFGSG
+198 YLWSGKISGSG
-209 LPASLGVAIIG
+209 LPATLGVGIIG

-225 ELDVITRFFELCDF
+225 EMDVIIRFFEICNF

-250 GNFSATVNEPVP
+250 GNFSVAVSDPVP
-262 ISPSGTCL
+262 IAPSGTCL
-270 IIATDPDNNPD
+270 VIATDPDNNPD

-293 NTQMLP
+293 NTQVLP
-299 ESDAPDLISSPL
+299 ESDVPDLTSSPL

-322 PGIVDGELWQGVIKA
+322 PGIVDGELWQGVIKGS
-337 TGFTPGEYVGGL
+337 GFNPGEYVGGL

-364 ACDVANPFLIG
+364 ACDVANPLPIG
-375 IVDENGIV
+375 IVDENGNV

-388 PPTPT
+388 PPIPT
-393 VPSGTCLFIGTDPD
+393 VPSGTCLLIGTDPD

>member
-1 MTRSLTAKLI
+1 MPRLLTAKLI
-11 IAICVFASLLAGC
+11 IAICVLASLLAGC
-24 GGSNNEDTAST
+24 GGSNTEDAAPT
-35 PEPEAEE
+35 PVPEAQ
-42 AEEQSS
+42 EEQSS
-48 SSQPTAESEPETV
+48 SSEPADAAEPETV
-61 DGDRE
+61 DGTRA

-72 TAIQP
+72 TAFQP
-77 TDDVPIAFIE
+77 SDDVPLAFIE
-87 CWIDKTLEINGYEP
+87 CWIDKTLEFNEYVP
-101 QELLRLLINED
+101 QELLRLLTTSEEAE
-112 QSQELDA
+112 ELDA

-149 TDASD
+149 TDIPD
-154 ETESDD
+154 EVESDD
-160 QDVSNFTFPETDAPY
+160 QDLSGYIFPETDAPD
-175 LLSDPEWT
+175 LVNDLEWA

-198 YLWSGQVFGSG
+198 YLWSGTISGSG
-209 LPASLGVAIIG
+209 LPATLGVGIIG

-225 ELDVITRFFELCDF
+225 EMDVIIRFFEICNF

-250 GNFSATVNEPVP
+250 GNFSVAVSDPVP
-262 ISPSGTCL
+262 IAPSGTCL

-293 NTQMLP
+293 NTQVLP
-299 ESDAPDLISSPL
+299 ESDVPDLTSSPL

-322 PGIVDGELWQGVIKA
+322 PGIVDGELWQGVIKGS
-337 TGFTPGEYVGGL
+337 GFNPGEYVGGL

-364 ACDVANPFLIG
+364 ACDVANPLPIG
-375 IVDENGIV
+375 IVDENGNV

-388 PPTPT
+388 PPIPT
-393 VPSGTCLFIGTDPD
+393 VPSGTCLLIGTDPD

>member
-1 MTRSLTAKLI
+1 MPRLLTAKLI
-11 IAICVFASLLAGC
+11 IAICVLASLLAGC
-24 GGSNNEDTAST
+24 GGSNTEDAAPT
-35 PEPEAEE
+35 PVPEAQ
-42 AEEQSS
+42 EEQSS
-48 SSQPTAESEPETV
+48 SSEPEDAAEPETV
-61 DGDRE
+61 DGTRA

-72 TAIQP
+72 TAFQP
-77 TDDVPIAFIE
+77 SDDVPLAFIE
-87 CWIDKTLEINGYEP
+87 CWIDKTLEFNEYEP
-101 QELLRLLINED
+101 QELLRLLTTSEEAE
-112 QSQELDA
+112 ELDA

-149 TDASD
+149 TDIPD
-154 ETESDD
+154 EVESDD
-160 QDVSNFTFPETDAPY
+160 QDLSGYIFPETDAPD
-175 LLSDPEWT
+175 LVNDLEWA

-198 YLWSGQVFGSG
+198 YLWSGTISGSG
-209 LPASLGVAIIG
+209 LPATLGVGIIG

-225 ELDVITRFFELCDF
+225 EMDVIIRFCEICNF

-250 GNFSATVNEPVP
+250 GNFSVAVSDPVP
-262 ISPSGTCL
+262 IAPSGTCL

-293 NTQMLP
+293 NTQVLP
-299 ESDAPDLISSPL
+299 ESDVPDLTSSPL

-322 PGIVDGELWQGVIKA
+322 PGIVDGELWQGVIKGS
-337 TGFTPGEYVGGL
+337 GFNPGEYVGGL

-364 ACDVANPFLIG
+364 ACDVANPLPIG
-375 IVDENGIV
+375 IVDENGNV

-388 PPTPT
+388 PPIPT
-393 VPSGTCLFIGTDPD
+393 VPSGTCLLIGTDPD

>member
-1 MTRSLTAKLI
+1 MPRLLTAKLT
-11 IAICVFASLLAGC
+11 IAICILVSLLAGC
-24 GGSNNEDTAST
+24 GGSNTEDAAPT
-35 PEPEAEE
+35 PVPEAQ
-42 AEEQSS
+42 EEQSS
-48 SSQPTAESEPETV
+48 SSEPEDAAEPETV
-61 DGDRE
+61 DGTRA

-72 TAIQP
+72 TAFQP
-77 TDDVPIAFIE
+77 SDDVPLAFIE
-87 CWIDKTLEINGYEP
+87 CWIDKTLEFNEYEP
-101 QELLRLLINED
+101 QELLRLLTTSEEAE
-112 QSQELDA
+112 ELDA

-149 TDASD
+149 TDVPD
-154 ETESDD
+154 EVESDD
-160 QDVSNFTFPETDAPY
+160 QDLSGYIFPETDAPD
-175 LLSDPEWT
+175 LVNDLEWA

-198 YLWSGQVFGSG
+198 YLWSGTISGSG
-209 LPASLGVAIIG
+209 LPATLGVGIIG

-225 ELDVITRFFELCDF
+225 EMDVIIRFFEICDF

-250 GNFSATVNEPVP
+250 GNFSVAVSDPVP
-262 ISPSGTCL
+262 IAPSGTCI

-293 NTQMLP
+293 NTQVLP
-299 ESDAPDLISSPL
+299 ESDVPDLTSSPL
-311 YSDPGI
+311 YSDPGV

-322 PGIVDGELWQGVIKA
+322 PGIVDGELWQGVI
-337 TGFTPGEYVGGL
+337 TGSGFNPGEYVGGL

-364 ACDVANPFLIG
+364 ACDVANPLPIG
-375 IVDENGIV
+375 IVDENGNV

-388 PPTPT
+388 PPIPT
-393 VPSGTCLFIGTDPD
+393 VPSGTCLLIGTDPD